1 MIYCV
6 LLVFSVECCDYLP
19 QNIDRQTDGQTDI
32 SDATTMVEAIQYITK
47 INNNTSKMQNK
58 SNQLM

>member
-6 LLVFSVECCDYLP
+6 LLVFSVECCDYLR